1 MQPFRFAASSLAL
14 SVTIF
19 ASNAGL
25 AAGPTGAPPAAAPA
39 RAAVSTGVA
48 YPVAARAA
56 FTPRFAPAHV
66 GYRPGRVY
74 GRPHYGGREYLP
86 YGRPFYRGREY
97 LPYVGYGGAYLP
109 RRGWGGRWIFGG
121 ADDPPWAGQLTA
133 LQNQALPAPVPRR
146 YLKQRQLPIASFP
159 VNPPYAPPTFQIIG
173 DAPTRH
179 MQRPVKLTQGER
191 VREVANTEP
200 RIIWLDRKGN
210 VVADNRGSADPHV
223 RHIK

>member
-1 MQPFRFAASSLAL
+1 MQPFRFAASLLAL

-25 AAGPTGAPPAAAPA
+25 AAGPTGAPRAAAPA
-39 RAAVSTGVA
+39 GAALSA
-48 YPVAARAA
+48 AIARPVAAHTA

-66 GYRPGRVY
+66 GYWRHRAY
-74 GRPHYGGREYLP
+74 GREGYG
-86 YGRPFYRGREY
+86 YGRK

-109 RRGWGGRWIFGG
+109 RRWWGGRWIFGG

-191 VREVANTEP
+191 VREVVNTEP